1 LFLGRPI
8 PQFIA
13 SFFTQTRVRTEVIF
27 SLVLSVI
34 NSDFSVIDHKII
46 GVLSTETVSVQS
58 ETALR

>member
-1 LFLGRPI
+1 
-8 PQFIA
+8 
-13 SFFTQTRVRTEVIF
+13 VIF